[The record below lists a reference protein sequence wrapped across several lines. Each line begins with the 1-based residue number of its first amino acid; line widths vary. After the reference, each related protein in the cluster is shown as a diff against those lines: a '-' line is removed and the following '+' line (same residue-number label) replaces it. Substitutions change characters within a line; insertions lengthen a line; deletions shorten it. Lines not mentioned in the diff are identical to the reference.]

1 MRIFVITSGA
11 GGMFC
16 GSCIRDNALA
26 AELRAQGHNV
36 LLIPTYTP
44 TLTDEPNVSERHIYF
59 GGVSVYL
66 EQHIPLF
73 RHSPRLL
80 DRVWDSPSV
89 LKVLSRISISTRPA
103 ALGKMT
109 VSMLRGEA
117 GNHRKE
123 FQKLVEGLRALPKP
137 DVVALPHSL
146 LIAAAAPIRR
156 ALGVPVC
163 CTLQGEDLFLSG
175 LREPYRTQ
183 SLALIRRN
191 VATVD
196 AFLAVSGYYAEFMG
210 EYLRIPRAKVHVVPL
225 GINLAGFDAPRRKAQ
240 RPFTIGYFARVT
252 PEKSLHK
259 LAEAYRVLRQKR
271 GLPPARL
278 EAAGY
283 LGGECKRYLR
293 GIERDLRSWGLGSEF
308 HYRGV
313 LNRQEKI
320 RFLQGLD
327 IFSVPSSY
335 AEPKGI
341 YLLEAMACGIPF
353 VQPRHGAF
361 PEILARTGG
370 GVLFKP
376 DNVEILA
383 DAIYALWK
391 DPARREELGR
401 NGSEG
406 VRRHFAVARMASE
419 TVAVFERVLEAQSGS
434 RATST
439 TGHA

>member
-1 MRIFVITSGA
+1 MY
-11 GGMFC
+11 C

-26 AELRAQGHNV
+26 AELRAQGHDV

-44 TLTDEPNVSERHIYF
+44 TLTDEPNVSERHVYF

-66 EQHIPLF
+66 EQHSSLF

-80 DRVWDSPSV
+80 DRVLDSPGV
-89 LKVLSRISISTRPA
+89 LKALARISISTRPA

-117 GNHRKE
+117 GNQRRE
-123 FQKLVEGLRALPKP
+123 FEKLVEGLRALPKP
-137 DVVALPHSL
+137 DVVSLPHSL

-156 ALGVPVC
+156 ALGVPIC

-183 SLALIRRN
+183 ALALIRRS
-191 VATVD
+191 VPTVD
-196 AFLAVSGYYAEFMG
+196 AFIAVSGYYAEFMA
-210 EYLRIPRAKVHVVPL
+210 EYLSIPPAKIHVVPL
-225 GINLAGFDAPRRKAQ
+225 GINLAGFDSRRRKAP

-283 LGGECKRYLR
+283 LGPEFKRYLR
-293 GIERDLRSWGLGSEF
+293 SIERDLQSWGLGGEF
-308 HYRGV
+308 HYRGT
-313 LNRQEKI
+313 LNREEKI

-327 IFSVPSSY
+327 VFSVPSAY
-335 AEPKGI
+335 AEPKGL
-341 YLLEAMACGIPF
+341 YLLEAMACGVPF

-376 DNVEILA
+376 DNIEILA
-383 DAIYALWK
+383 DAIFALWK

-401 NGSEG
+401 NGAEG
-406 VRRHFAVARMASE
+406 ARRHFSVARMASE
-419 TVAVFERVLEAQSGS
+419 TAAVFEQVLEARSAS
-434 RATST
+434 RATPAA
-439 TGHA
+439 GRD